1 MSTVSSV
8 ANRRLLSIHNH
19 TTPLPEKIDGLVLI
33 LPRGDQVFASIA
45 TNASETLTQLR
56 LNKTH
61 ILNYRINPNT
71 YFSLELSAIGTR
83 YEGVARH
90 IPKANLFE
98 LSTPVEQG
106 IPKDITITN
115 TWAAIYALFTLY
127 RTLEYIP
134 IRFVY
139 VPNTEELTRYLLI
152 SGLGRLTHNKKKVEG
167 MENAIFLSRSA
178 FWQGAGTTGYHTQ
191 GWLLAPTP
199 TFPSLPSFTR
209 SDMVIASHPLRPP
222 KPHAGEVLYRRYCA
236 AVGKS
241 LEFVAFDID
250 GDPKRD
256 GGLSQHMAA
265 FHKWHN
271 DERVNSAWGERGSLE
286 THRDY
291 IKGLLAD
298 PGVVPIMMRW
308 NGELMGYVEIVW
320 AKENHVAQYYPPD
333 SPVGNWERGLHVLV
347 GEDKFLG
354 GSELWLRSLVH
365 YIFLADPRT
374 NRVVGEPKQ
383 TNSVI
388 LKAAQS
394 AGFHNHA
401 TFDFP
406 YKRSCLL
413 FNPRERF
420 FSNADRLY

>member
-1 MSTVSSV
+1 MSTASSI

-19 TTPLPEKIDGLVLI
+19 TTLLPEKIDGLVLI
-33 LPRGDQVFASIA
+33 LPRGDQVFANVT
-45 TNASETLTQLR
+45 TNASGTLTQLR
-56 LNKTH
+56 LNKTY
-61 ILNYRINPNT
+61 ILNYRIDPNVSL
-71 YFSLELSAIGTR
+71 SLELSAIGTR
-83 YEGVARH
+83 YEGVAEH

-98 LSTPVEQG
+98 LFTPVEHG
-106 IPKDITITN
+106 IPKDITIAD

-127 RTLEYIP
+127 HTLEHIP
-134 IRFVY
+134 VRFVS
-139 VPNTEELTRYLLI
+139 VPNTEELTHYLSI
-152 SGLGRLTHNKKKVEG
+152 SGLGRLAHSKKKVEDT
-167 MENAIFLSRSA
+167 ENVIFLSRAA

-191 GWLLAPTP
+191 AWLLTPMP
-199 TFPSLPSFTR
+199 TFPSIPSFTR
-209 SDMVIASHPLRPP
+209 SDMVITSHPLRPP
-222 KPHAGEVLYRRYCA
+222 RPRPGEVLYRRYCA

-241 LEFVAFDID
+241 LEFVAFDLE

-291 IKGLLAD
+291 IKDLLAD
-298 PGVVPIMMRW
+298 PGVLPIMMRW

-320 AKENHVAQYYPPD
+320 AKENHVAQYYPSD
-333 SPVGNWERGLHVLV
+333 CVVGDWERGLHVLV
-347 GEDKFLG
+347 GEEKFLG

-365 YIFLADPRT
+365 YVFLADSRT

-383 TNSVI
+383 ANTTI

-394 AGFHNHA
+394 AGFHSHA
-401 TFDFP
+401 VGAFRATW
-406 YKRSCLL
+406 
-413 FNPRERF
+413 
-420 FSNADRLY
+420 A